1 MARWVP
7 EAKVLYPLNI
17 AGQKDLLCGIVEPGF
32 RSGVTLLS
40 HSIIIKRLNMKYK
53 HGHGH

>member
-32 RSGVTLLS
+32 RLGVTLLS

-53 HGHGH
+53 HGHGY